1 MRHLQGYIDCA
12 RNEGLIFIS
21 VEHRSKH
28 DFIVVQNA
36 VGEVYRQPVSRG
48 NVSDHSRLH
57 KALRSNFRKHA
68 LSTRPHPGRCH
79 GRALAA

>member
-1 MRHLQGYIDCA
+1 MENRDSVIQAAYSLNTEMLEIA
-12 RNEGLIFIS
+12 RNVS
-21 VEHRSKH
+21 
-28 DFIVVQNA
+28 D